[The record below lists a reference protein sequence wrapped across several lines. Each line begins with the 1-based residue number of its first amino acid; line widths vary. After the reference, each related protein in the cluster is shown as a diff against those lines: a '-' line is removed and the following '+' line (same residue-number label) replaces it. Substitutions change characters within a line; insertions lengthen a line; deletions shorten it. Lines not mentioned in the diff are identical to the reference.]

1 MPEEKIS
8 FVDALGQAQTGTRVA
23 IEESIERFSIV
34 KLADGSVLEVKM
46 GVVEAIRLDNLWDE
60 RGNPVYSIRKNDI
73 VTTISALDSRKKG
86 E

>member
-8 FVDALGQAQTGTRVA
+8 FIDTLGQTQTGTRVA

-34 KLADGSVLEVKM
+34 KLADGSVVEVKM
-46 GVVEAIRLDNLWDE
+46 GVIEAIRLDNLWDE

-73 VTTISALDSRKKG
+73 VTTISAQDVRKRKK
-86 E
+86 